1 MDGHVASLDGGA
13 TGGAAGRAGGF
24 AGAAFRGER
33 GRTDRGSV
41 DVSLCGSPPRPLLN
55 LPPFPPF
62 PFLPWSPRTAGPPAL
77 GARAGASPGA

>member
-1 MDGHVASLDGGA
+1 MGARGRTWRKSVYGGAMDGHVASLDGGA

-24 AGAAFRGER
+24 AGAVFRGER

-55 LPPFPPF
+55 K
-62 PFLPWSPRTAGPPAL
+62 GIYK
-77 GARAGASPGA
+77 